1 MPHFTSNGLDIAY
14 VDEGEGEPILLIHG
28 FGSNLSVNWRLT
40 GWIDALKR
48 DGRRVIA
55 MDVRGHGDSAK
66 PRDTALYR
74 PALLAGDAG
83 HLLEHL
89 GIGRADVM
97 GYSMGARIATFLAL
111 ARPDLVRSLVIGGLG
126 LALVEGLGGQEE
138 IAAALEAPAGAPIE
152 SAVGRTYRRFG
163 EATKSDLP
171 ALAAC
176 MRSMRE
182 NVPAAELARLAMP
195 VLVAVGERDEV
206 AGSAE
211 ALARLVPGAEVLAIP
226 GRDHM
231 QATGDKVF
239 KQGVLAFLRS
249 RA

>member
-1 MPHFTSNGLDIAY
+1 MPHFTSDGLEIAY

-28 FGSNLSVNWRLT
+28 FGSNLSVNWRSTSWIETLT
-40 GWIDALKR
+40 R

-55 MDVRGHGDSAK
+55 LDVRGHGNSAK
-66 PRDTALYR
+66 PRETRLYR

-83 HLLEHL
+83 RLLDHL

-111 ARPDLVRSLVIGGLG
+111 DRPDLVRALIIGGLG
-126 LALVEGLGGQEE
+126 IAMVEGLGGQEE
-138 IAAALEAPAGAPIE
+138 IAAALEAPAGAPIG
-152 SAVGRTYRRFG
+152 SAVARSYRRFG
-163 EATKSDLP
+163 EATGSDLK

-182 NVPAAELARLAMP
+182 NLTAADVGRLTMP
-195 VLVAVGERDEV
+195 VLVAVGSRDEV
-206 AGSAE
+206 AASPERLA
-211 ALARLVPGAEVLAIP
+211 ALIPGAEVLTIP

-231 QATGDKVF
+231 QATGDKVY
-239 KQGVLAFLRS
+239 KQGVLAFLRQ
-249 RA
+249 RP